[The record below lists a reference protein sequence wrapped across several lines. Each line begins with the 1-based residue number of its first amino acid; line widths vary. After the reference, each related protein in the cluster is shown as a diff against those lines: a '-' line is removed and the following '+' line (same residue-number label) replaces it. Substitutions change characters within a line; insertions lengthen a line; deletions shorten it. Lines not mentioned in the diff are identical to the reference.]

1 MKKIITTSAVVAV
14 LLTSVQANFYFGDV
28 FKDLNN
34 AKMTMGK
41 NTNESTIKVSDFNFG
56 DVFRDMKEAKEST
69 VKVSHADFN
78 FGDVFSD
85 LNVAKMTMGKNAKES
100 TIKVSVADFYFGDVF
115 RDLKDGAQ

>member
-28 FKDLNN
+28 FKDLKN
-34 AKMTMGK
+34 AKMTMSENAK
-41 NTNESTIKVSDFNFG
+41 ESTIKG
-56 DVFRDMKEAKEST
+56 
-69 VKVSHADFN
+69 SHADFE

-85 LNVAKMTMGKNAKES
+85 LNDAKMTMGKNAKES